1 VNLRESVAG
10 DGRAEATRYPPRYTR
25 VVESS
30 ARDRIFSR
38 SFSLAILANLFS
50 FTSMYLL
57 LATMPLYV
65 VAIGGSVSDAG
76 IVLACFTLTAVIV
89 RPLVGRLSDRRSKKV
104 IMLAGAVIL
113 AASSLLYE
121 PVHSVPLLMAVRLL
135 HGVGWAAFGTAA
147 SALAADL
154 APASRRGEAMGYFGV
169 GMNVAM
175 AIGPA
180 LGVFL
185 VGRTGY
191 GALFLTAMVLA
202 AAAALSVIGIAEPV
216 RAAGHPAAQ
225 RGWRSFILPSALFP
239 SAVLLTNALTY
250 ASVVALLPLF
260 AEEAKLGNPGLFF
273 TVFSIVVLVLRGPL
287 GRLSDR
293 RGRVA
298 VVAPGLLFTFVALLL
313 LSQATSLAMLL
324 IVAVLYGVGVGAAQP
339 TLMAMTVD
347 RAKPQER
354 GAAMGTFTTAMDL
367 GIGIGSVLWGMT
379 ADAFGFQTMYVAA
392 SVMGLAGVA
401 LLLGG
406 TVRRSRRGVAGE
418 LEEKSAG

>member
-1 VNLRESVAG
+1 M
-10 DGRAEATRYPPRYTR
+10 
-25 VVESS
+25 ESS
-30 ARDRIFSR
+30 PRDRIFSR

-57 LATMPLYV
+57 LATLPLYV
-65 VAIGGSVSDAG
+65 VAIGGTVSDAG

-89 RPLVGRLSDRRSKKV
+89 RPWIGRLSDRRAKKT
-104 IMLAGAVIL
+104 IMLAGAVAL
-113 AASSLLYE
+113 AVSSLLYE
-121 PVHSVPLLMAVRLL
+121 PVHSVPLLMAVRIF
-135 HGVGWAAFGTAA
+135 HGIGWAAFGTAA

-154 APASRRGEAMGYFGV
+154 APVSRRGEAMGYFGV

-180 LGVFL
+180 LGIFL

-202 AAAALSVIGIAEPV
+202 AAAALSTVGIAEPV
-216 RAAGHPAAQ
+216 RQAGHPAVQ

-239 SAVLLTNALTY
+239 SAVLFTNALTY
-250 ASVVALLPLF
+250 ASVVALLPIF
-260 AEEAKLGNPGLFF
+260 ADEADLGNAGLFF
-273 TVFSIVVLVLRGPL
+273 TVFSVVVLVLRGPL

-313 LSQATSLAMLL
+313 LSQAGSMAVLL
-324 IVAVLYGVGVGAAQP
+324 MVAVLYGVGVGAAQP

-367 GIGIGSVLWGMT
+367 GIGIGSIVWGMT
-379 ADAFGFQTMYVAA
+379 ADGFGFQTMYVAA
-392 SVMGLAGVA
+392 SLMGLVGVA

-406 TVRRSRRGVAGE
+406 TIRRRVA
-418 LEEKSAG
+418 A

>member
-1 VNLRESVAG
+1 VEPSRE
-10 DGRAEATRYPPRYTR
+10 
-25 VVESS
+25 
-30 ARDRIFSR
+30 RIFSR
-38 SFSLAILANLFS
+38 DFSFAILANLFS

-57 LATMPLYV
+57 LATLPLYV
-65 VAIGGSVSDAG
+65 VAIGGTVSDAG

-89 RPLVGRLSDRRSKKV
+89 RPWIGRLSDRRSKKA
-104 IMLAGAVIL
+104 IMLAGAVVL

-121 PVHSVPLLMAVRLL
+121 PVHSVPLLMAVRVF
-135 HGVGWAAFGTAA
+135 HGIGWAAFGTAA

-154 APASRRGEAMGYFGV
+154 APVSRRGEAMGYFGV

-191 GALFLTAMVLA
+191 GALFLTAMVLS
-202 AAAALSVIGIAEPV
+202 AAAALTTLGIADPG
-216 RAAGHPAAQ
+216 RKPGHAAVQ

-239 SAVLLTNALTY
+239 SAVLFTNALTY
-250 ASVVALLPLF
+250 ASVVALLPLY
-260 AEEAKLGNPGLFF
+260 AEQAKLGNAGLFF
-273 TVFSIVVLVLRGPL
+273 TVFSVVVLVLRGPL

-298 VVAPGLLFTFVALLL
+298 VVAPGLLFTFVALLVLSRAESMAAL
-313 LSQATSLAMLL
+313 LV
-324 IVAVLYGVGVGAAQP
+324 VAVLYAIGVGAAQP

-367 GIGIGSVLWGMT
+367 GIGIGSIVWGVT
-379 ADAFGFQTMYVAA
+379 AEAFGFPTMYVAA
-392 SVMGLAGVA
+392 SLMGLVGVA

-406 TVRRSRRGVAGE
+406 TIRRGRRAGAGG
-418 LEEKSAG
+418 LEQKRAG

>member
-1 VNLRESVAG
+1 MQ
-10 DGRAEATRYPPRYTR
+10 P
-25 VVESS
+25 SS
-30 ARDRIFSR
+30 RDRIFSS
-38 SFSLAILANLFS
+38 SFSLAIAANLFA

-57 LATMPLYV
+57 LATLPLYV
-65 VAIGGSVSDAG
+65 IAIGGTVSDAG
-76 IVLACFTLTAVIV
+76 VVLACFTLTAVIV
-89 RPLVGRLSDRRSKKV
+89 RPLIGRLSDRRAKKA
-104 IMLAGAVIL
+104 IMLAGAVVL
-113 AASSLLYE
+113 VVSSLLYE
-121 PVHSVPLLMAVRLL
+121 PAHSVPLVMAVRLF
-135 HGVGWAAFGTAA
+135 HGIGWAAFGTAA

-202 AAAALSVIGIAEPV
+202 AAAVLATAGIKEPK
-216 RAAGHPAAQ
+216 REPGHAAAQ
-225 RGWRSFILPSALFP
+225 PGWRSFILPSALFP
-239 SAVLLTNALTY
+239 SAVLFTNALTY

-260 AEEAKLGNPGLFF
+260 AEKARLGNPGLFF
-273 TVFSIVVLVLRGPL
+273 TVFSVVVLVLRGPL

-298 VVAPGLLFTFVALLL
+298 VAAPGLLLTFVALLV
-313 LSQATSLAMLL
+313 LSQAGSMTMLL
-324 IVAVLYGVGVGAAQP
+324 VVAVLYGAGVGAAQP

-347 RAKPQER
+347 RAQPQER

-367 GIGIGSVLWGMT
+367 GIGIGSVVWGVV
-379 ADAFGFQTMYVAA
+379 AQAFGFSTMYVAA
-392 SVMGLAGVA
+392 SLLGLVGVAALLAGSARGRNRVVA
-401 LLLGG
+401 DELN
-406 TVRRSRRGVAGE
+406 GE
-418 LEEKSAG
+418 SAG

>member
-1 VNLRESVAG
+1 MESPSRE
-10 DGRAEATRYPPRYTR
+10 
-25 VVESS
+25 
-30 ARDRIFSR
+30 RIFSR
-38 SFSLAILANLFS
+38 DFSLAILANLFS

-57 LATMPLYV
+57 LATLPLYV
-65 VAIGGSVSDAG
+65 VAIGGNISDAG

-89 RPLVGRLSDRRSKKV
+89 RPWIGRLSDRRPKKA
-104 IMLAGAVIL
+104 IMLAGAIIT

-121 PVHSVPLLMAVRLL
+121 PAHSVPLLMAVRVL

-154 APASRRGEAMGYFGV
+154 APVSRRGEAMGYFGV

-202 AAAALSVIGIAEPV
+202 AAAALSTVGIAEPG
-216 RAAGHPAAQ
+216 RKAGLAAAQ

-239 SAVLLTNALTY
+239 SAVLFTNALTY

-260 AEEAKLGNPGLFF
+260 AEQAKLGNAGLFF
-273 TVFSIVVLVLRGPL
+273 TVFSVVVLVLRGPL

-293 RGRVA
+293 HGRVV
-298 VVAPGLLFTFVALLL
+298 VVAPGLLFTFVALLV
-313 LSQATSLAMLL
+313 LSQAESMAALL
-324 IVAVLYGVGVGAAQP
+324 VVAVLYAIGVGAAQP

-367 GIGIGSVLWGMT
+367 GIGVGSVVWGMT
-379 ADAFGFQTMYVAA
+379 AEALGFQTMYVAA
-392 SVMGLAGVA
+392 SLMGLVGVA
-401 LLLGG
+401 VLLGG
-406 TVRRSRRGVAGE
+406 TIGRGKRLEAGD
-418 LEEKSAG
+418 LEDKSAG